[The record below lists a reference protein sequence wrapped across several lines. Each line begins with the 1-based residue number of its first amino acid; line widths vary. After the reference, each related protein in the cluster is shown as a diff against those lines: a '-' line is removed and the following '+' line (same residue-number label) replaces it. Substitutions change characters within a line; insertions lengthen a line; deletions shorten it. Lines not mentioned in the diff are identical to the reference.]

1 MPPSQSDDCGC
12 AARQEWLNNR
22 VPGLGDRVKVFA
34 EPVANAIGFQ
44 GREQSMNSKVL
55 TYAVIF
61 LAGAMLANKVLALP
75 VVNKL
80 PRL

>member
-1 MPPSQSDDCGC
+1 MEQEDCGC
-12 AARQEWLNNR
+12 AARQAAMNARL
-22 VPGLGDRVKVFA
+22 PGSGDFVKIFA
-34 EPVANAIGFQ
+34 EPIANAIGYK

-61 LAGAMLANKVLALP
+61 LAGVMLSGKVGALP
-75 VVNKL
+75 VINKL

>member
-1 MPPSQSDDCGC
+1 MEPEPDCGC
-12 AARQEWLNNR
+12 AARQAAMNARL
-22 VPGLGDRVKVFA
+22 PGSGDAFKVIA
-34 EPVANAIGFQ
+34 EPIATAFGYK

-61 LAGAMLANKVLALP
+61 LAGVMLSGKVGSLP
-75 VVNKL
+75 VINKL